1 MVRAPNRADG
11 YLNLANYEIGM
22 QRFDEAR
29 QIIQQAQARN
39 IEDVILHNSLYALAF
54 LASDSA
60 GMAQQQ
66 KWYAGNADYQNFGLA
81 LQSDSE
87 AYGGHLGKAR
97 ELTRQAVESAVKSD
111 GKENAA
117 IYLAIAA
124 QREAAFGNPAEA
136 RQRGAEALR
145 LAAASQGAEVEA
157 ALAFA
162 LAGDSGRAES
172 LESDLKHR
180 YPLDTQM
187 QAVWVPAIEGQ
198 LSLNRKRAPE
208 ALAALQSAS
217 AALEMGMI
225 QFGINGSC
233 LYPAYVRGEAYLAD
247 GKGDAAAAEFQKILD
262 HGGLVWNCWTG
273 ALARLGVARANALQ
287 SRTSQGQGQGADAD
301 AARVRARTAYKEFL
315 ALWKDAD
322 SDGPILKEATAEYG
336 KVQ

>member
-1 MVRAPNRADG
+1 
-11 YLNLANYEIGM
+11 
-22 QRFDEAR
+22 
-29 QIIQQAQARN
+29 
-39 IEDVILHNSLYALAF
+39 
-54 LASDSA
+54 
-60 GMAQQQ
+60 
-66 KWYAGNADYQNFGLA
+66 
-81 LQSDSE
+81 
-87 AYGGHLGKAR
+87 
-97 ELTRQAVESAVKSD
+97 
-111 GKENAA
+111 
-117 IYLAIAA
+117 
-124 QREAAFGNPAEA
+124 
-136 RQRGAEALR
+136 
-145 LAAASQGAEVEA
+145 
-157 ALAFA
+157 LAFA

-217 AALEMGMI
+217 AALEMGTI

-287 SRTSQGQGQGADAD
+287 SRTSQGQGRERMPMPRGCG
-301 AARVRARTAYKEFL
+301 RGRRIRSSWRCGRTPIRMVHLEG
-315 ALWKDAD
+315 
-322 SDGPILKEATAEYG
+322 SDGGVWEGAVKL
-336 KVQ
+336 

>member
-1 MVRAPNRADG
+1 MVRAPTRADG

-136 RQRGAEALR
+136 RQRG
-145 LAAASQGAEVEA
+145 
-157 ALAFA
+157 
-162 LAGDSGRAES
+162 
-172 LESDLKHR
+172 
-180 YPLDTQM
+180 
-187 QAVWVPAIEGQ
+187 
-198 LSLNRKRAPE
+198 RK
-208 ALAALQSAS
+208 L
-217 AALEMGMI
+217 
-225 QFGINGSC
+225 
-233 LYPAYVRGEAYLAD
+233 
-247 GKGDAAAAEFQKILD
+247 
-262 HGGLVWNCWTG
+262 
-273 ALARLGVARANALQ
+273 
-287 SRTSQGQGQGADAD
+287 
-301 AARVRARTAYKEFL
+301 
-315 ALWKDAD
+315 
-322 SDGPILKEATAEYG
+322 
-336 KVQ
+336 